1 MERIYCLKSIDRQM
15 KRKIPESKGRFHR
28 AKTHLMK
35 GWILIILIMA
45 SGCAA
50 YHPMPITADAV
61 RARLQPPDMA
71 QVRILARKIKHP
83 ILHPIELKAGE
94 GLSPDGAA
102 VLAVL
107 LNPSLRTVRDQR
119 ALSEAQ
125 LLDAGLLPNPELTY
139 SLDVPTGGDTSGR
152 VNAFGLGLN
161 WNVTSLIS
169 RASQVREAKARGE
182 AVDLDIAWKEWQV
195 AQAAKNA
202 VYQLASL
209 KKQLSL
215 AEKDSRYTAENL
227 KHVQEAV
234 AAGTMTS
241 SALIAAQSASRLT
254 DEKLL
259 DLKKQ
264 ADRQL
269 LQLRRLMGLPSNSPI
284 RLSKDIH
291 LPPRVELPAAKAL
304 IEGLA
309 QRRLDLLALRRGY
322 DSQEAA
328 VRAAIMDQ
336 FPKIGIGPTIGRDT
350 DNVRTTGFGLNIVL
364 PIFNRNQG
372 KIAEERATRQ
382 KLFDEYVNRIFEAR
396 SDIELIISGIH
407 FTNEQIAAALKNQAA
422 LGNLVENYR
431 AALSEGRI
439 DTPVYNAVWND
450 YLRAQM
456 RASALKG
463 KLAQAVVALQLASGF
478 YEIPKPDRLPAA
490 APMMPKKESTP

>member
-1 MERIYCLKSIDRQM
+1 M
-15 KRKIPESKGRFHR
+15 K
-28 AKTHLMK
+28 A
-35 GWILIILIMA
+35 WILIFLIAA

-50 YHPMPITADAV
+50 YHAMPLTPDAV
-61 RARLQPPDMA
+61 QTKLKPPDTA
-71 QVRILARKIKHP
+71 ELRILAAKIKHP
-83 ILHPIELKAGE
+83 FLHPVKLDPEK

-102 VLAVL
+102 VIAVL
-107 LNPSLRTVRDQR
+107 LNPSLRSVRDQR
-119 ALSEAQ
+119 ALSRAQ
-125 LLDAGLLPNPELTY
+125 VLKAGLLPDPEFTF
-139 SLDVPTGGDTSGR
+139 SFDAPTGGNTAGR
-152 VNAFGLGLN
+152 VNAYGLGMN
-161 WNVTSLIS
+161 WEMSSFIS
-169 RASQVREAKARGE
+169 RSAKINAAKKQKA

-209 KKQLSL
+209 KEQLSL
-215 AEKDSRYTAENL
+215 AEKDSRYTVENL

-241 SALIAAQSASRLT
+241 SALLAAQSASRRANQ
-254 DEKLL
+254 KLL

-269 LQLRRLMGLPSNSPI
+269 LLLHRLMGLPPDSTI

-291 LPPRVELPAAKAL
+291 LPSRAELPAAKAL

-328 VRAAIMDQ
+328 VRSAIMDQ
-336 FPKIGIGPTIGRDT
+336 FPRISLGPTIGRDT

-372 KIAEERATRQ
+372 KIAEQRATRQ

-407 FTNEQIAAALKNQAA
+407 FTNKQIAAALKNQAA
-422 LGNLVENYR
+422 LGNLLENYR

-439 DTPVYNAVWND
+439 DTPAYNAVWND
-450 YLRAQM
+450 YFREQM